1 MLKTTLRAVDAIFDT
16 DPSVTPE
23 HRKAFREAALQPLNA
38 ARHIGRVIR
47 REEAGKLLG
56 VSPKRIDQLARA
68 GILKRITVP
77 GTSRSI
83 GISEASIRAITEGAV
98 A

>member
-1 MLKTTLRAVDAIFDT
+1 MLTTTKQILNAALLA

-23 HRKAFREAALQPLNA
+23 HRKAFLEAAAHPPNA
-38 ARHIGRVIR
+38 SAHIGRSIR
-47 REEAGKLLG
+47 REEAGRLLG
-56 VSPKRIDQLARA
+56 MSPKRVDQLCRA
-68 GILKRITVP
+68 GILKRVQVP

-83 GISEASIRAITEGAV
+83 GISEASIRAITEGSA